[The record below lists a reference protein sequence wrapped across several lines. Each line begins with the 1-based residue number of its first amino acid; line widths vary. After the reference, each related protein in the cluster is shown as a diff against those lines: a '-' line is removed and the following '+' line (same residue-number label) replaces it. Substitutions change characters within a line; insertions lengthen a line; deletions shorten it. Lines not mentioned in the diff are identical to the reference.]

1 MRWARVGLS
10 ILVFFVV
17 LRLVPRAVCARD
29 AGALF
34 DGDRMAQEQL
44 AAGVAA
50 WLSSDLSHAAFDTGS
65 RRFDGEWLFG
75 THMMAVMGLGQV
87 AHEHPETA
95 APNAT
100 AIDRAI
106 DGMLSPEGG
115 AFDREAWGE
124 DALASLRSG
133 NTSGHAAYLGYL
145 GMALGMHRLVDPRSR
160 WSALDDDVA
169 AALARR
175 LDASPTA
182 LLETYPR
189 EAYPV
194 DNAAVIAAIALRD
207 HTARE
212 DTHARAIAR
221 ALERLKSDHVDPATG
236 LLTQSA
242 GGPPRG
248 SGTLLA
254 VYFLAYADPAF
265 SASLWR
271 AAVRALEDSVLG
283 FGVMREYRGVGHGDI
298 DSGPIVLGYGFSA
311 TGFALA
317 GARVHGD
324 RDRYAHLYATA
335 YLFGAPIYAK
345 GQRRF
350 VTGGPLGD
358 AILLAM
364 LTAPR
369 GGGA

>member
-1 MRWARVGLS
+1 
-10 ILVFFVV
+10 
-17 LRLVPRAVCARD
+17 
-29 AGALF
+29 
-34 DGDRMAQEQL
+34 MA
-44 AAGVAA
+44 A
-50 WLSSDLSHAAFDTGS
+50 
-65 RRFDGEWLFG
+65 
-75 THMMAVMGLGQV
+75 MGLGQV
-87 AHEHPETA
+87 AYEHPETA
-95 APNAT
+95 AANAA
-100 AIDRAI
+100 AIDLAI
-106 DGMLSPEGG
+106 DGMLSPDSG

-124 DALASLRSG
+124 DALASVRG
-133 NTSGHAAYLGYL
+133 ATMNGHAAHLGYL
-145 GMALGMHRLVDPRSR
+145 GMALGMHRLVDPTSR

-189 EAYPV
+189 ETYPV
-194 DNAAVIAAIALRD
+194 DNEAVIAAIALRD
-207 HTARE
+207 RAAKK
-212 DTHARAIAR
+212 DTHAAAIAR
-221 ALERLKSDHVDPATG
+221 ALERMKSDRVDPATG

-271 AAVRALEDSVLG
+271 AAVRGLDDTVLG
-283 FGVMREYRGVGHGDI
+283 FGVMREYAGAGKGDI
-298 DSGPIVLGYGFSA
+298 DSGPIVLGYGFSS

-324 RDRYAHLYATA
+324 RNRYARLYATA

-364 LTAPR
+364 LTAPS